1 MHAGHRLQT
10 TAAMLAI
17 LLAACSPT
25 RLEFPGDAP
34 DAAAILDRPV
44 DTDLGAPVADCV
56 SDRECSGV
64 GMVCNLEMGRCV
76 SCNTQRDCAGD
87 LLCLRNTCKA
97 VTRCTSSVTCP
108 GQVCSPSLGYCVDC
122 DADHDCPATQRCAD
136 NLCVDRPTPCASDR
150 ECSAMRMVC
159 NTALAHCVACNVDV
173 DCGAGRYCAP
183 TNVCARQTC
192 TPGLSVCQGAF
203 QLSTCD
209 TRGARSEVVDCP
221 SGQRCQ
227 DGRCEAMP
235 DASAD
240 VTIATDATEAPDTSG
255 GTDVAVGMDTSGGT
269 DVTVGMD
276 TPAELD
282 VPTPVD
288 AFAVDLPDVA
298 PPRDVFDAG
307 TDLGTPTDLGGPVDA
322 GTPPVDT
329 GTGCA
334 TGFTTCA
341 GRCVNFL
348 TDAANCGACGSACT
362 SGMTCAVGHCAP
374 SNDQRAAASLLTLG
388 AAETVVMGTTAG
400 ATHDGPTVPC
410 GCTSG
415 ANVWYRFTLSQRE
428 VVYLDTA
435 GSVADTSLVITD
447 ASGAA
452 VPSQS
457 ASGNNN
463 LGLCNDD
470 SGCGLGS
477 SGFTS
482 ALNSRTAGVLA
493 AGTWYV
499 AVGGCGTGAFMLR
512 VQHLPTTLGSYFYD
526 SRLTGNSTTSSTLV
540 GSSRIAGT
548 CGGAAS
554 GEDVRWF
561 VTCGGTQQFFSL
573 CASDGGTFTRR
584 TGSASFDPALY
595 LRSAL
600 TNSESACNDDGG
612 TMGGTN
618 CVGTGD
624 TSGAYGSRL
633 NNVATARGLHA
644 LVVDERSGGAGM
656 QYTLRYIVR

>member
-1 MHAGHRLQT
+1 
-10 TAAMLAI
+10 MLAI
-17 LLAACSPT
+17 ILVACSPT
-25 RLEFPGDAP
+25 RLDFPGDTP

-44 DTDLGAPVADCV
+44 DADVGAPVTDCV

-64 GMVCNLEMGRCV
+64 GMVCNLELGRCV

-136 NLCVDRPTPCASDR
+136 SLCVDRPTPCASDR

-192 TPGLSVCQGAF
+192 TPGRSVCQGEF
-203 QLSTCD
+203 QLSACD
-209 TRGARSEVVDCP
+209 ARGARSEVVDCP

-227 DGRCEAMP
+227 DGRCEAMA

-240 VTIATDATEAPDTSG
+240 ATVAADVAGATDATEATDTSG
-255 GTDVAVGMDTSGGT
+255 GADVA
-269 DVTVGMD
+269 VGMD

-288 AFAVDLPDVA
+288 ALAVDLPDVA
-298 PPRDVFDAG
+298 PPRDVFDGG

-329 GTGCA
+329 GTGCG
-334 TGFTTCA
+334 GFTTCA
-341 GRCVNFL
+341 GRCVNLL

-362 SGMTCAVGHCAP
+362 SGMACAAGHCSP
-374 SNDQRAAASLLTLG
+374 SNDARASARVITLG
-388 AAETVVMGTTAG
+388 AAETTATGTTAG
-400 ATHDGPTVPC
+400 ATHDGPMVPC

-415 ANVWYRFTLSQRE
+415 ANVWFRFTLTQRE
-428 VVYLDTA
+428 VVYLDTG
-435 GSVADTSLVITD
+435 GSALDTSLLITD
-447 ASGAA
+447 SSGVA
-452 VPSQS
+452 VPAQS
-457 ASGNNN
+457 FAGNNN

-470 SGCGLGS
+470 SGCG
-477 SGFTS
+477 SGTDFTS
-482 ALNSRTAGVLA
+482 SVNSRTAGVLG

-499 AVGGCGTGAFMLR
+499 AVGGCGTGAFTLR
-512 VQHLPTTLGSYFYD
+512 VQHLPTTLGANFFD
-526 SRLTGNSTTSSTLV
+526 GRLAADSTTSSTLV
-540 GSSRIAGT
+540 GSNRIAGT
-548 CGGAAS
+548 CGGVAS

-561 VTCGGTQQFFSL
+561 VTCGARQQFFSL
-573 CASDGGTFTRR
+573 CASDGGSFARR
-584 TGSASFDPALY
+584 TGSVSFDPAMY
-595 LRSAL
+595 IRSAL
-600 TNSESACNDDGG
+600 TGSESACNDDGG

-618 CVGTGD
+618 CRGTGD

-633 NNVATARGLHA
+633 NNVTTARGLHA
-644 LVVDERSGGAGM
+644 LIVDERSGGAGM
-656 QYTLRYIVR
+656 QYTLRYIIR